1 MDDLIFPG
9 RPKKPRQTLQ
19 HGVAAVLHVTDE
31 KACQIE
37 DAVQILE
44 LAPGDWM
51 VIDAAAHAHLLQ
63 RAMEL
68 ETEVQGLRIAAM
80 KPQSRRAAR
89 IQARKDRRN

>member
-1 MDDLIFPG
+1 MLIDPTRG
-9 RPKKPRQTLQ
+9 KKPRSTMQ

-31 KACQIE
+31 KPCWIE
-37 DAVQILE
+37 DNAQIVD

-51 VIDAAAHAHLLQ
+51 ILDAGAHAHLLQ

-68 ETEVQGLRIAAM
+68 ETEVQGLRVAAM
-80 KPQSRRAAR
+80 RPQSRRAAR